1 MQNNKFKVVT
11 PHVTMILSLAAV
23 ICNLTVAFPTLF
35 AQTNEGE
42 GQTAALNETQDE
54 TFSLITLN
62 AEQISEIRSNL
73 NKTRQAIESGN
84 TTEALINL
92 TIIDEQFSALG
103 GEPSTSSDF
112 KQ

>member
-1 MQNNKFKVVT
+1 
-11 PHVTMILSLAAV
+11 
-23 ICNLTVAFPTLF
+23 
-35 AQTNEGE
+35 
-42 GQTAALNETQDE
+42 
-54 TFSLITLN
+54 LITLN

-92 TIIDEQFSALG
+92 TTIDEQFSVLG
-103 GEPSTSSDF
+103 GEASTSSDF